1 MICDSFAA
9 RTIGLF
15 CIERLWPQNARN
27 VWSDRP
33 VLEAGVRLADVKS
46 VNWPACRI
54 QIGDWLASMTETV
67 HRGEPGCV
75 ELLPWSA
82 LPSDPIELLG
92 AVTQELQRLTAPDC
106 QRGGWA
112 LLPVPL
118 HENTDGQECPSSTL
132 VIECFDPLVAAEC
145 LTTACRMLSA
155 AVEGHDFA
163 AESEFERLRQFAFD
177 VAPGA
182 TTTMLMSAAE
192 ARGIPVMRLDR
203 ESLIQLGHGCQQRRL
218 RTALT
223 DRTSEIS
230 EAISDDKLLTKELL
244 EQLGLPVPR
253 GRLVRDAEDAWQA
266 ACELELPVVVK
277 PRNDDYGHGVS
288 LRLKTRDEVVAAY
301 ELARTFKPEVLVEK
315 FILGVHHRLFVVGDR
330 VVAAVRRDPAHVIG
344 DGVHTIAE
352 LVAIANLDPRRGDDH
367 DTSTPLW
374 KIVLGDEERTVLS
387 DHGRSVTTIPLT
399 DERVPLRYDSRTS
412 YGGTNDDV
420 TNLVHP
426 DVAAMVVDAVRFV
439 GLDISGVDVIA
450 EDIGRPLLEQGGAIL
465 EVNAAPSLLQHIEPM
480 CDPPRPV
487 VEAILAA
494 LFPVGSNES
503 SRLPTV
509 LIAGGEGVT
518 NVARRVANFAI
529 AEGRSVGVASRSG
542 LWINERQLQSRPLAN
557 GAGARSVFL
566 HPSVDFAVC
575 EVTAESLRSEGLPCV
590 SADAVIFLSRM
601 EVTRHNSFGAKS
613 VVELLAQAVRPGG
626 VIVVNADEPT
636 LNDLSVP
643 PGVEFARVRLADIPA
658 QLVARVLGSSPQTT
672 PNFPRI
678 ATPVSIGFAAAS

>member
-1 MICDSFAA
+1 MICDAFAA
-9 RTIGLF
+9 RTVGLF
-15 CIERLWPQNARN
+15 CVERLWPQSAPN
-27 VWSDRP
+27 VWSERR
-33 VLEAGVRLADVKS
+33 VLEASVSLADSKPIDWQS
-46 VNWPACRI
+46 CRI
-54 QIGDWLASMTETV
+54 RIGDWLASMTEAV
-67 HRGEPGCV
+67 HRDEPGCV

-82 LPSDPIELLG
+82 LPNDPIELLG
-92 AVTQELQRLTAPDC
+92 AVTQELQRLSAPDC
-106 QRGGWA
+106 QHVGWA
-112 LLPVPL
+112 LLPVSL
-118 HENTDGQECPSSTL
+118 HENTDGQECPSYGL
-132 VIECFDPLVAAEC
+132 VIECFDPLVAVEC

-155 AVEGHDFA
+155 AADVQDFA

-203 ESLIQLGHGCQQRRL
+203 ESLIQLGHGNRQRRL

-223 DRTSEIS
+223 DRTSEIA

-244 EQLGLPVPR
+244 EQLGLPVPH

-266 ACELELPVVVK
+266 ACELGLPVVVK

-288 LRLKTRDEVVAAY
+288 LRLKSRDEVVAAY
-301 ELARTFKPEVLVEK
+301 HLARTFKPEVLVEK
-315 FILGVHHRLFVVGDR
+315 FIPGVHHRLFVVGDR
-330 VVAAVRRDPAHVIG
+330 IVAAVRRDPAHVVG

-352 LVAIANLDPRRGDDH
+352 LVAVANLDPRRGDDR

-374 KIVLGDEERTVLS
+374 KIVLGDEERIVLA
-387 DHGRSVTTIPLT
+387 DHGRSITTIPNG

-420 TNLVHP
+420 TGLVHP

-450 EDIGRPLLEQGGAIL
+450 EDIGRPLIEQGGAIL
-465 EVNAAPSLLQHIEPM
+465 EVNAAPSLLQHIAPM

-494 LFPVGSNES
+494 LFPVGCNES
-503 SRLPTV
+503 SHLPTV
-509 LIAGGEGVT
+509 LIAGDST
-518 NVARRVANFAI
+518 TDVARRIASFAI
-529 AEGRSVGVASRSG
+529 AEGCSVGVASRSG

-575 EVTAESLRSEGLPCV
+575 EVTAESLRSEGLPCPH
-590 SADAVIFLSRM
+590 ADAVVIVSSMDIDRNNSSSSR
-601 EVTRHNSFGAKS
+601 S
-613 VVELLAQAVRPGG
+613 VVELLAQGVGPGG
-626 VIVVNADEPT
+626 VIVVNADDPT
-636 LNDLSVP
+636 LNDLLTP
-643 PGVEFARVRLADIPA
+643 PGVDLARVRLADIPA

-672 PNFPRI
+672 PIVPRI
-678 ATPVSIGFAAAS
+678 ASPVIHGFAAAS